1 MVLPPDKVN
10 TMKKMSLHAALLSI
24 LTVLCWPSFADA
36 QGQRK
41 IVLGEKQF
49 RESFLQKV
57 TVSGGIRAG
66 FMFKSAS
73 NRVDVHDLFIHL
85 PHDVNEQEA
94 MLCVTMVSRDGRY
107 TASWEYAIGMQPSG
121 AIAVNLPSKYQEQIA
136 NYSTDELVV
145 LAAITSKDCLSGE
158 MRYVP
163 SSWGETDTSDYVLY
177 VNSGSEDTVVAIPG
191 RTERVPCEKIKSDG
205 TVAFDTKCTI
215 GRELVGDAKSIYLL
229 RNNFGKRLPN
239 VEVQM
244 R

>member
-10 TMKKMSLHAALLSI
+10 TMKTMSLHAALLSI
-24 LTVLCWPSFADA
+24 VAAVALCSVVAA
-36 QGQRK
+36 QEQRK

-85 PHDVNEQEA
+85 PHDVNEPEA
-94 MLCVTMVSRDGRY
+94 MLCVAMVSRDGRY
-107 TASWEYAIGMQPSG
+107 AASWEYALGSQPSG
-121 AIAVNLPSKYQEQIA
+121 AIAVTLPSKYQEQIA
-136 NYSTDELVV
+136 SYSTDELVV
-145 LAAITSKDCLSGE
+145 LAAIANKDCLSGE

-163 SSWGETDTSDYVLY
+163 SSWGGTDKSEYILY
-177 VNSGSEDTVVAIPG
+177 VNSGSEDTVVGIPG
-191 RTERVPCEKIKSDG
+191 RTERVQCEKIKSDG

-215 GRELVGDAKSIYLL
+215 ARDLLGEAKSIYVL